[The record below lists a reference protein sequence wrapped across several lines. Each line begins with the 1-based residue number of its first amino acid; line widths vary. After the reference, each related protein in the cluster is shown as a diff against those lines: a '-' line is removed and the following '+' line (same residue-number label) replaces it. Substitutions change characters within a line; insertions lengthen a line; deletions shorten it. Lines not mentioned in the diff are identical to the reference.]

1 MLGGNQYPIGLQY
14 NQQISILKLTSKAKL
29 RWNLSMSDVSADC
42 LRVVVIGNQK
52 GGCGKSTLAMH
63 IIIALLKAGKRVA
76 SFDLDLDQQTLTR
89 YIENRISWN
98 HEKTLSLEI
107 PDHCSMADVGV
118 GSQRSYAVDV
128 ARFKSHLQT
137 IQHDDAHDFIVID
150 TPGGLHNLSIV
161 AHGIADTIITPINDS
176 LLDLDVI
183 VKLDRRHS
191 DPQPSNYAKMV
202 NRAID
207 ARAKVCGL
215 TTDWTV
221 VRNRMAESGSR
232 NQRQVDDVLEYVR
245 ERLGFRTVRGLP
257 ERVIFRELFA
267 AGLTVFDSLEVS
279 ASNTLPSELPARSE
293 IYQLL
298 EEIGLLPPEIS
309 SDDKPTAPAD
319 EESVL
324 HSEALVRFA
333 PPANRSAAAARRL
346 RQGISGRRR
355 GK

>member
-1 MLGGNQYPIGLQY
+1 
-14 NQQISILKLTSKAKL
+14 
-29 RWNLSMSDVSADC
+29 
-42 LRVVVIGNQK
+42 
-52 GGCGKSTLAMH
+52 
-63 IIIALLKAGKRVA
+63 
-76 SFDLDLDQQTLTR
+76 
-89 YIENRISWN
+89 
-98 HEKTLSLEI
+98 
-107 PDHCSMADVGV
+107 MADVGV

-221 VRNRMAESGSR
+221 VRNRMAKSGSR

-298 EEIGLLPPEIS
+298 EEIGLLPPQIS
-309 SDDKPTAPAD
+309 SDDNSTAPGD

-333 PPANRSAAAARRL
+333 PPAIQSAAATRRL
-346 RQGISGRRR
+346 RQAISGRRR